1 MELRTLRYF
10 VTVAEELNI
19 TAASRKLNI
28 SQPPLS
34 AQIKNLEFELQTV
47 LFIRGKRHLQLTESG
62 RLLYRRAKEIVNL
75 ADKTK
80 EEILSLNN
88 GISGTIFVGV
98 TSGKASEIAAGW
110 FASFLKENPQI
121 RFRIENGGSDE
132 LIEKLRGGL
141 VSLAVIAAPYDQNLL
156 NSFYICSEPVCAM
169 LGKDHLSTKDGDAE
183 IPVTTLADTP
193 LIVPGRKST
202 VESVYKWFRSAKCE
216 PLIVCE
222 TENGTDAAALAA
234 QNVGAAL
241 FPESVCPK
249 SGGVTVKKLAGV
261 EKRIDYY
268 FVWRKGHPLLTA
280 EEKLIDSIKSQLAEK
295 TATGSL

>member
-75 ADKTK
+75 ADKAK
-80 EEILSLNN
+80 EEILSLNS
-88 GISGTIFVGV
+88 GISGTISVGV
-98 TSGKASEIAAGW
+98 TSGKAAEIASGW
-110 FASFLKENPQI
+110 FAAFLKENPQV

-132 LIEKLRGGL
+132 LIEKMRGGL

-156 NSFYICSEPVCAM
+156 NSFFICSEAFCVM
-169 LGKDHLSTKDGDAE
+169 LGASHPSATAEDTE
-183 IPVTTLADTP
+183 IPVTALAGTP

-202 VESVYKWFRSAKCE
+202 VESVYKWFRSVKCE
-216 PLIVCE
+216 PVIVCE
-222 TENGTDAAALAA
+222 TENGADAAALAA
-234 QNVGAAL
+234 RNAGAAL
-241 FPESVCPK
+241 FPESSCPK
-249 SGGVTVKKLAGV
+249 TEGITVKKLAGS
-261 EKRIDYY
+261 EKRVEYY

-280 EEKLIDSIKSQLAEK
+280 EEKLIDSIKSQLTEK

>member
-19 TAASRKLNI
+19 TSASHKLNI

-62 RLLYRRAKEIVNL
+62 RLLYRRAKEIVNM
-75 ADKTK
+75 ADKAK
-80 EEILSLNN
+80 EEILSLNS
-88 GISGTIFVGV
+88 GISGTISVGV
-98 TSGKASEIAAGW
+98 TAGKAAGIAAGW
-110 FASFLKENPQI
+110 FAAFLKENPQI

-132 LIEKLRGGL
+132 LIDKLRGGL

-156 NSFYICSEPVCAM
+156 NSFYICSEPVCVM
-169 LGKDHLSTKDGDAE
+169 LGDAHPAAGSE
-183 IPVTTLADTP
+183 QEDIAVTALADTP

-202 VESVYKWFRSAKCE
+202 VEAVYKWFRSAKCE
-216 PLIVCE
+216 PNIVCE
-222 TENGTDAAALAA
+222 TESGKDAAALAA
-234 QNVGAAL
+234 QNAGAGV
-241 FPESVCPK
+241 FPESACPK
-249 SGGVTVKKLAGV
+249 IDGVTVKHLAGA
-261 EKRIDYY
+261 ENKIDYY

-280 EEKLIDSIKSQLAEK
+280 EEKLIDSIKLQLAEK